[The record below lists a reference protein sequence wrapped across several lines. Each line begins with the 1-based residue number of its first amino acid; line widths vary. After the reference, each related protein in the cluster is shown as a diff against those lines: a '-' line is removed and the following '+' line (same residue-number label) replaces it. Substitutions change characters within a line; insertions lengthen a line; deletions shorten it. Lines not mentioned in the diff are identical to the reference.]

1 MSESKPL
8 VSIIMNCHNGGK
20 FLEQSVN
27 SIISQ
32 TYKNWELI
40 FWDND
45 SKDDSKKIIT
55 KFPDK
60 RIKYFKSKKFN
71 RLYKSRN
78 LAIQNAKGDF
88 ISFLDTD
95 DLWQKDKLEKQ
106 INFFSKNKDYEIVY
120 SNYNIYDESK
130 KKRFI
135 KFKKVLPSGMVF
147 KQLLRNYTVG
157 IVTICLR
164 SNLFK
169 DNSFNDNFD
178 IIGDF
183 DLFLKFSEN
192 KKIGYMHDILAEYR
206 LHKSNL
212 SKKKIDE
219 HVIELQTWVKANE
232 YRAKYK
238 GNLKYIKFYI
248 LKLKLKNFLHR
259 FLGM

>member
-1 MSESKPL
+1 MTESKPL

-55 KFPDK
+55 KFLDK

-219 HVIELQTWVKANE
+219 HVIELQTWVQANE

>member
-1 MSESKPL
+1 MSENKPL
-8 VSIIMNCHNGGK
+8 VSVIMNCHNGGK
-20 FLEQSVN
+20 FLEHSVN

-219 HVIELQTWVKANE
+219 HVIELQTWVQANE

>member
-1 MSESKPL
+1 M
-8 VSIIMNCHNGGK
+8 
-20 FLEQSVN
+20 
-27 SIISQ
+27 
-32 TYKNWELI
+32 KNILYLASLI
-40 FWDND
+40 F
-45 SKDDSKKIIT
+45 IIIVSCVSEN
-55 KFPDK
+55 KLVEGSSNQYYVENKLSF
-60 RIKYFKSKKFN
+60 FN
-71 RLYKSRN
+71 P
-78 LAIQNAKGDF
+78 
-88 ISFLDTD
+88 
-95 DLWQKDKLEKQ
+95 
-106 INFFSKNKDYEIVY
+106 YEIVY

-192 KKIGYMHDILAEYR
+192 KKIWYMHDILAEYR

-212 SKKKIDE
+212 SKKK
-219 HVIELQTWVKANE
+219 N
-232 YRAKYK
+232 
-238 GNLKYIKFYI
+238 
-248 LKLKLKNFLHR
+248 
-259 FLGM
+259 

>member
-40 FWDND
+40 FWDNN
-45 SKDDSKKIIT
+45 SRDDSKKIIA

-95 DLWQKDKLEKQ
+95 DLWLKDKLEKQ
-106 INFFSKNKDYEIVY
+106 INFFSENKDYEIVY

-169 DNSFNDNFD
+169 DNSFNNNFD

-219 HVIELQTWVKANE
+219 HVIELQTWVQANE

-248 LKLKLKNFLHR
+248 LKLKLKNFLYR

>member
-1 MSESKPL
+1 M
-8 VSIIMNCHNGGK
+8 
-20 FLEQSVN
+20 
-27 SIISQ
+27 
-32 TYKNWELI
+32 
-40 FWDND
+40 
-45 SKDDSKKIIT
+45 
-55 KFPDK
+55 
-60 RIKYFKSKKFN
+60 
-71 RLYKSRN
+71 
-78 LAIQNAKGDF
+78 
-88 ISFLDTD
+88 
-95 DLWQKDKLEKQ
+95 WQKDKLEKQ

-219 HVIELQTWVKANE
+219 HVIELQTWVQANE

>member
-95 DLWQKDKLEKQ
+95 DLWQKDKLEKH

-219 HVIELQTWVKANE
+219 HVIELQTWVQANE

-248 LKLKLKNFLHR
+248 LKLKLKKFLHR

>member
-248 LKLKLKNFLHR
+248 LKLKLKNFFHKL
-259 FLGM
+259 LGM

>member
-40 FWDND
+40 FLDND